1 MARWLA
7 RRLLHAAL
15 TVAIAIT
22 LAFFLM
28 RLAPGDPLSRLGDER
43 PMPAAELAGLRAR
56 YGLDQPLLSQY
67 ATFVVAATGGDF
79 GRSIHYGRPV
89 REIILDRLPAS
100 VLLGGGALLL
110 TMLGGALLGA
120 MQALRRDSLLDRTAG
135 VVSLAAYATPS
146 FWLGLVLAWLVGIE
160 WRLLPVGGFRDPL
173 LAPDAPWMT
182 QVVDVLRHLALPL
195 LTLTV
200 VSIGAVMRYQR
211 TAMLEALAQP
221 FVAAARARGLSE
233 RRIRWRHAL
242 RTSLFPIVTL
252 LGLWLPVLAAGSVF
266 VESVFAWPGL
276 GSLAAEAVGT
286 RDYPL
291 LMGVTLLVAV
301 LVVLGGLLADLAY
314 AALDPR
320 VRPA

>member
-15 TVAIAIT
+15 TVAIAVT

-28 RLAPGDPLSRLGDER
+28 RLAPGDPLARLGDER
-43 PMPAAELAGLRAR
+43 PVPAEELAGLRAR
-56 YGLDQPLLSQY
+56 YGLDQPLLTQY
-67 ATFVVAATGGDF
+67 ATFVKAAAAGDF

-100 VLLGGGALLL
+100 LLLGGGALLL
-110 TMLGGALLGA
+110 AILGGALLGA

-135 VVSLAAYATPS
+135 VASLAAYAMPS
-146 FWLGLVLAWLVGIE
+146 FWLGLMFAWLVGIE
-160 WRLLPVGGFRDPL
+160 WRLLPVAGFRDPL
-173 LAPDAPWMT
+173 MASDASWLSQLADA
-182 QVVDVLRHLALPL
+182 LRHLALPL
-195 LTLTV
+195 LTLTI

-211 TAMLEALAQP
+211 TAMLEALEQP

-252 LGLWLPVLAAGSVF
+252 LGLWIPVLAAGSVF

-276 GSLAAEAVGT
+276 GALAAEAVGT

-291 LMGVTLLVAV
+291 LMGVTLLVAL
-301 LVVLGGLLADLAY
+301 LVVLGGLLADLLY